1 MEKIKITSLLLTVI
15 CLTLG
20 IWKGANIG
28 LTMALFFL
36 GVSEFCSA
44 IVYHRNKKKG
54 LALSSLC
61 LGLFAYISTAF
72 IFFD

>member
-1 MEKIKITSLLLTVI
+1 MEKIKKASLILTAI

-44 IVYHRNKKKG
+44 IVYHRYKKKG

>member
-1 MEKIKITSLLLTVI
+1 MEKIKKASLILTAI

-61 LGLFAYISTAF
+61 LGLFACISTVF
-72 IFFD
+72 IILE

>member
-1 MEKIKITSLLLTVI
+1 MEKIKKGSLILTAI

-36 GVSEFCSA
+36 GVSEFCST

>member
-1 MEKIKITSLLLTVI
+1 MEKIKKGSLILTVI

-20 IWKGANIG
+20 IWKGVNIG

-61 LGLFAYISTAF
+61 LGLIAYISTAL

>member
-1 MEKIKITSLLLTVI
+1 MEKIKKASLILTAI

>member
-1 MEKIKITSLLLTVI
+1 MEKIKKASLILTAI
-15 CLTLG
+15 RLTLG

>member
-1 MEKIKITSLLLTVI
+1 MEKIKKVSLILTVI

-20 IWKGANIG
+20 IWKGVNIG

-36 GVSEFCSA
+36 GVSEFCGA
-44 IVYHRNKKKG
+44 IVYHRCKKKG

-61 LGLFAYISTAF
+61 LGLFACISIAF
-72 IFFD
+72 IIFD